1 MAVHSV
7 GLVFILVS
15 AGVPLLTI
23 FGLPK
28 LLDAYTPRKGNI
40 RWLVAAGILFFISY
54 YLPSP
59 LIEGKDTAAVT
70 HFVGGGLYS
79 GLVWLY
85 LKQRFNWK
93 AGWVLELISLL
104 ALVSLLGVANELF
117 ELFVD
122 KTGIY
127 KMTLA
132 DTSWDLLM
140 NTLGALTVFLI
151 YSVKKLF

>member
-1 MAVHSV
+1 MEIYGHSI
-7 GLVFILVS
+7 VFVLVS
-15 AGVPLLTI
+15 AGIPLLTI
-23 FGLPK
+23 FVLPP
-28 LLDAYTPRKGNI
+28 LLDAYVPRRGNLW
-40 RWLVAAGILFFISY
+40 WLVSAGLLFFISY